1 MARVKSEWSKSLTSP
16 LYVEI
21 GSDSAFWFSPEAE
34 ALSAAEG
41 ILSGA
46 DVSIYSATFG
56 SAKID
61 EYRAK
66 YRLTCE
72 IYASF
77 IGNTVMPGMFECLQ
91 EFDVREFSLSR
102 YHEFILSIDS
112 AVLPGILLDLPVNS
126 LDELAG
132 RESELFNSY
141 LGATTFFSHTQKLVD
156 SVFSLAEELRTEAF
170 YKALDNYR
178 VKIEEARADAGHD
191 LAVMSP
197 LEYSDKLLRKNM
209 RRRGPYNFYT
219 FSPTVFSRYRAVR
232 YFGTQQ
238 FLFFAVKDV
247 VYDNE
252 FMLKKLKALADDT
265 RFRIVILL
273 KEQGGLQGSEIVDA
287 TGLSASTVSH
297 HMKILREAGLVHE
310 EAEGTTK
317 FYSLPTDV
325 TETLVEAMKVVLP

>member
-1 MARVKSEWSKSLTSP
+1 VKFEWSRNITSP

-46 DVSIYSATFG
+46 DISIYSTTFG

-61 EYRAK
+61 EYKAK
-66 YRLTCE
+66 YRLACE

-77 IGNTVMPGMFECLQ
+77 AENAGSPSIFECLQ
-91 EFDVREFSLSR
+91 EFDTREFSLSH
-102 YHEFILSIDS
+102 YHDFILSIDS
-112 AVLPGILLDLPVNS
+112 AELPGILLDLPVNS
-126 LDELAG
+126 LDDLAG
-132 RESELFNSY
+132 RESELFNSF
-141 LGATTFFSHTQKLVD
+141 LGAATFFTHTQKLVD
-156 SVFSLAEELRTEAF
+156 SVFSLADELRTDAF
-170 YKALDNYR
+170 YKTLDNYKL
-178 VKIEEARADAGHD
+178 KIEEAQANAEKE

-197 LEYSDKLLRKNM
+197 LDYSDKLLRKNM
-209 RRRGPYNFYT
+209 RRRGPYKFFT

-232 YFGTQQ
+232 YFGAQQ

-265 RFRIVILL
+265 RFRIVVLL
-273 KEQGGLQGSEIVDA
+273 KEKGGLQGSDIIDA

-297 HMKILREAGLVHE
+297 HMKTLREAGLVHE

-325 TETLVEAMKVVLP
+325 TETLIEAMRVVLP